1 MTSKLYIPS
10 CRPEPTR
17 GADRIR
23 GDGDGKGVGGNRGGV
38 DNAAHKKNG
47 FRSQL
52 SGGST
57 ASPSHTTMVGV
68 AGGGGVIA
76 TAGMLKV

>member
-1 MTSKLYIPS
+1 M
-10 CRPEPTR
+10 E
-17 GADRIR
+17 
-23 GDGDGKGVGGNRGGV
+23 
-38 DNAAHKKNG
+38 NAAHKKNG

-76 TAGMLKV
+76 TAGMLKVLKDIF

>member
-1 MTSKLYIPS
+1 M
-10 CRPEPTR
+10 E
-17 GADRIR
+17 
-23 GDGDGKGVGGNRGGV
+23 
-38 DNAAHKKNG
+38 NAAHKKNG